1 MNGLLIVLPAALV
14 VGAVFVWLF
23 MAAARKGQFE
33 DLDDP
38 PTRMLMDD

>member
-1 MNGLLIVLPAALV
+1 MTGLLIVLPAAV
-14 VGAVFVWLF
+14 VLGAIFVWLF
-23 MAAARKGQFE
+23 MAAVKRGQFE

>member
-1 MNGLLIVLPAALV
+1 VL
-14 VGAVFVWLF
+14 VGAVLVWLF
-23 MAAARKGQFE
+23 MTGVMVGQFE

>member
-1 MNGLLIVLPAALV
+1 MNGLLIVLPAA
-14 VGAVFVWLF
+14 FVLGGIFLWLF
-23 MAAARKGQFE
+23 MTAVTRGQFE

>member
-1 MNGLLIVLPAALV
+1 MTGLLIVLPAALV
-14 VGAVFVWLF
+14 LGAVFVWLF
-23 MAAARKGQFE
+23 MTAAKRGQFD